1 VEHNKNL
8 PVTEL
13 KVCAILRDHETK
25 MAEIREGY
33 PHSPVHM
40 VEIDLWSPEERREYL
55 SQRIAAHVEAEKM
68 YASTGFLPL
77 CTDEE
82 RWKRNDKWA
91 VMPSAQAKRAKRV
104 FDSEEEASEL
114 ADTNDKFVVE
124 HRPATPVRCE
134 GFCNVSQ
141 FCDQYQG
148 ELK

>member
-1 VEHNKNL
+1 
-8 PVTEL
+8 
-13 KVCAILRDHETK
+13 
-25 MAEIREGY
+25 
-33 PHSPVHM
+33 
-40 VEIDLWSPEERREYL
+40 
-55 SQRIAAHVEAEKM
+55 
-68 YASTGFLPL
+68 
-77 CTDEE
+77 
-82 RWKRNDKWA
+82 
-91 VMPSAQAKRAKRV
+91 MPSAEAKRAKRV